1 MRILLINS
9 EFPPVGGGA
18 GNASANLARE
28 MAAAGHDVVML
39 TAHHRGL
46 PRDERWQGVR
56 VRRIRALRRRRE
68 RSNAVEQLAF
78 MFASTLATLTL
89 LPRWRPDVIL
99 AFFGI
104 PSGLAGW
111 AAKRLAGVPYLV
123 SLRGG
128 DVPGFRPYDFALYHR
143 LAAPLI
149 RMIWRGAE
157 HVVANSDGLKAL
169 AEAFYPGF
177 PIRVI
182 PNGVDLQKYRPA
194 RREWSPPRLLLV
206 GRLVHQKGADLL
218 LDALSDLSEYSWQ
231 LTLVG
236 DGPQRPHLEAQAA
249 RLGLQARV
257 YFADWLEGEALV
269 AAYQQANLFVFPSRH
284 EGMPN
289 VVLEAMSA
297 GLPVVASRIAGN
309 EELVVDGETGLLIPP
324 EDVDA
329 LRRALETLLLDA
341 DLRQRMGAAARA
353 RVEEHFSW
361 RRSAESY
368 LHLLNTKARKH
379 VNT

>member
-28 MAAAGHDVVML
+28 MVIAGHEVTML

-46 PRDERWQGVR
+46 PFNEIWEGVR

-78 MFASTLATLTL
+78 MLASTMVTL
-89 LPRWRPDVIL
+89 LNLRRWRPDVIL

-104 PSGLAGW
+104 PSGLAAW

-157 HVVANSDGLKAL
+157 HVIANSEGLKAL

-177 PIRVI
+177 PIEVI
-182 PNGVDLQKYRPA
+182 PNGVDLAKYRPSH
-194 RREWSPPRLLLV
+194 RTWSPPRLLLV
-206 GRLVHQKGADLL
+206 GRLVHQKGVDLL
-218 LDALSDLSEYSWQ
+218 LDALAGLKEHIWY

-236 DGPQRPHLEAQAA
+236 DGPQRPHLEAQVA
-249 RLGLQARV
+249 RLALQERV
-257 YFADWLEGEALV
+257 DFSHWLEGEALV
-269 AAYQQANLFVFPSRH
+269 RAYQQANLFVFPSRH

-309 EELVVDGETGLLIPP
+309 EELVVDGETGLLVPP

-329 LRRALETLLLDA
+329 LRRALKTLLLDA
-341 DLRQRMGAAARA
+341 DLRQRMGTAGRA
-353 RVEEHFSW
+353 RVEEKFSW
-361 RRSAESY
+361 RRSAQSY
-368 LHLLNTKARKH
+368 LTLFPHHPIT
-379 VNT
+379 